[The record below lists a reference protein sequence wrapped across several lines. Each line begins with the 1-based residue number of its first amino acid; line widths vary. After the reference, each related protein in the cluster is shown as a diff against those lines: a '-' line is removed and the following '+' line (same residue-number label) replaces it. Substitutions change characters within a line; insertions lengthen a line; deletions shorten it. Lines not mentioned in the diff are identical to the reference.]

1 MEFGST
7 GCQPKSMPRID
18 RCVKIA
24 LDALFPMRCIVCNSM
39 DETGLCPSCS
49 AAAPRIDNPCR
60 QCGAAVAVHPGDI
73 RCGRCQARPP
83 AFDSTI
89 APFSYAPPL
98 SEIVHRFK
106 YRRRI
111 ALARPLAKI
120 LAREIKTRGVL
131 MPELMA
137 PVPLHWTRL
146 VRRGFNQSLE
156 LCRHLSCEL
165 GVPYTRHGVRRIQR
179 TTAQTGLPL
188 RQRRRNVQACFDIR
202 RPLSVKSIAI
212 VDDVMTSGETAQHIA
227 SHLVK
232 HGLIHVQC
240 WVLLRTDI

>member
-1 MEFGST
+1 MECGSA

-60 QCGAAVAVHPGDI
+60 QCGAAVAVNPGDI
-73 RCGRCQARPP
+73 RCGRCQASPP

-98 SEIVHRFK
+98 SAIVHQFK

-120 LAREIKTRGVL
+120 LAREIKSRGVVL
-131 MPELMA
+131 PELIV

-156 LCRHLSCEL
+156 VCRHLSCEL
-165 GVPYTRHGVRRIQR
+165 GVPYARHGVRRIQR

-202 RPLSVKSIAI
+202 RPLSAKSIAI
-212 VDDVMTSGETAQHIA
+212 VDDVMTSGETAQQIA

-240 WVLLRTDI
+240 WVFLRTDI